1 MLAASNYLALRYWFL
16 KCHSPVEKSWI
27 PLKKKV
33 KTGARKYRMNLEY
46 LVVQKNKYSKNDVN
60 LLKGHRNQNERGSTD
75 QVWEN
80 LNIK

>member
-1 MLAASNYLALRYWFL
+1 
-16 KCHSPVEKSWI
+16 
-27 PLKKKV
+27 
-33 KTGARKYRMNLEY
+33 MNLEY